1 MRDSEPVGKLV
12 GQSLGKYKLL
22 ALIASG
28 GTAEIYLARIGGAA
42 GFEKY
47 VVVKVLLNHLADD
60 LEFSKMFADEA
71 RLGAQLDHSNIVKS
85 LEFGKEEGR
94 YYLVMEYLAG
104 MSLAKLNRKTKECTP
119 EKRLPTEIILFL
131 AAQACEGLHYAH
143 QKSMLGKKI
152 NLIHRDISP
161 QNLVVTF
168 EGILKIV
175 DFGIAMTDVRET
187 QTQIG
192 TIKGKFAY
200 MSPEQCQAKELD
212 HRTDI
217 FALGTICHELL
228 TGQRLFK
235 RLDGYETHQA
245 ILADDVPPPSSI
257 NPDLGEDID
266 DVILK
271 ALAFRKKDRYKS
283 AQVFGEALLRLL
295 NSRGKATSFSDVA
308 QYIEKKLPDE
318 VSDHANA
325 MRRIVQGE
333 QDFSADMSWDDIDQI
348 VVESDQIVSG
358 DRLTR
363 ELDPEEAQLS
373 SQSSESDDE
382 APTRIRLFDS
392 DLSVDQPSQTE
403 DSYSSTVVNESFLS
417 RDKRDLTHP
426 EPVKVPTLD
435 LRDKSEDPATVPEPS
450 PAVLDIKTPTLKGTK
465 AANESDLFNPDR
477 LPFVARPSPNPDDL
491 DPKTLPSHRTH
502 PISDPGTG
510 DVRHS
515 QSSPGFVASTEA
527 SEESRNRLKSNRG
540 LGAESKVQSTESLK
554 PALVLFVL
562 SFIIGILLAFLFGS
576 SL

>member
-1 MRDSEPVGKLV
+1 M
-12 GQSLGKYKLL
+12 GKYKLL

-47 VVVKVLLNHLADD
+47 VVVKVLLNHLADNP
-60 LEFSKMFADEA
+60 EFAKMFADEA

-94 YYLVMEYLAG
+94 YFLVMEYLAG
-104 MSLAKLNRKTKECTP
+104 MSLAKLNRKTKEHTQK
-119 EKRLPTEIILFL
+119 KRLPTEIVLFL

-143 QKSMLGKKI
+143 QKAMLGKKI

-161 QNLVVTF
+161 QNLVITF

-200 MSPEQCQAKELD
+200 MSPEQCQAHDLD

-245 ILADDVPPPSSI
+245 ILANEVPSPSSV
-257 NPDLGEDID
+257 NPQLEKDID
-266 DVILK
+266 EVILK
-271 ALAFRKKDRYKS
+271 ALAFDKEDRYKS
-283 AQVFGEALLRLL
+283 AQVFGEALLGLL
-295 NSRGKATSFSDVA
+295 KTRGKATSFSDVA
-308 QYIEKKLPDE
+308 QFIEKKLPEE
-318 VSDHANA
+318 VSEHAMA

-333 QDFSADMSWDDIDQI
+333 NDFSADMSWDYSDQI
-348 VVESDQIVSG
+348 SVESGQIVSG

-363 ELDPEEAQLS
+363 EIDPEENKS
-373 SQSSESDDE
+373 ISQTGESNDE
-382 APTRIRLFDS
+382 SPTRIRIVDNDS
-392 DLSVDQPSQTE
+392 AIGRQPDID
-403 DSYSSTVVNESFLS
+403 DSYSSTVVNENFLS
-417 RDKRDLTHP
+417 NDKRELTNP
-426 EPVKVPTLD
+426 DPVKVPTFDLLD
-435 LRDKSEDPATVPEPS
+435 KNKDLATFPDPMT
-450 PAVLDIKTPTLKGTK
+450 PAGDMKTPTLKGTK
-465 AANESDLFNPDR
+465 AASEKDLFRRDR
-477 LPFVARPSPNPDDL
+477 LPFVARPSPNPEIM

-502 PISDPGTG
+502 PLTDTG
-510 DVRHS
+510 SAKGHHS
-515 QSSPGFVASTEA
+515 QSNTHSGF
-527 SEESRNRLKSNRG
+527 SEQPLDTQKDNLANHHGVHAAGQIEPAN
-540 LGAESKVQSTESLK
+540 SLK
-554 PALVLFVL
+554 LAMVVFTL
-562 SFIIGILLAFLFGS
+562 SFIIGVLLALLFGS
-576 SL
+576 PS